1 MYLRPSLRYLT
12 ALCLALATVAF
23 VPQARAHDDHH
34 SHPVTSNVALALAYK
49 SEVLPT
55 ADHRSAANTGQCGAV
70 TCCPGTCVSCCFVFV
85 DKPGTCVSCCFVF
98 VDKIGMTEPR
108 LRALRLDVADGKPHE
123 GRDSDRILRPPKN

>member
-85 DKPGTCVSCCFVF
+85 DK
-98 VDKIGMTEPR
+98 IGMTEPR